1 MKANRIAGSLLG
13 ILGILS
19 AVQST
24 AQERT
29 NGGDE
34 HKMKRGLTIE
44 ERESIRKASNI
55 TIDGRATPDLV
66 PYEVRMYYFFSRYG
80 RPNHPYRTEL
90 QKQLLPKDDAIL
102 FAHAQIDN
110 DLKTRDMEEH
120 HAGFMSIGAGAETMT
135 PLDLATALEANTQR
149 YQERRA
155 ARYRAV
161 IEQLSPEGQRIV
173 TDFAYQRI
181 KPMTVSHSA
190 IIRAT
195 QAPEHFKQQVLLR
208 YELYRSG
215 KMTELDEEFVRQQQL
230 EHGPL
235 SQGQP
240 EQPVSDKSLGIGF
253 ENPTKAPK

>member
-1 MKANRIAGSLLG
+1 MKANRIAGSFLG
-13 ILGILS
+13 ILGIL
-19 AVQST
+19 AGIQST

-34 HKMKRGLTIE
+34 HKMKRELTIE
-44 ERESIRKASNI
+44 ERQSIRKASSI
-55 TIDGRATPDLV
+55 TIDGKATPDLV
-66 PYEVRMYYFFSRYG
+66 PYDIRMHYFFLRYG
-80 RPNHPYRTEL
+80 RPNHPYRMEL
-90 QKQLLPKDDAIL
+90 QKQLSPKDDAIL

-120 HAGFMSIGAGAETMT
+120 HAGFMSIGAGGETMT

-161 IEQLSPEGQRIV
+161 IQQLSPEGQRIV
-173 TDFAYQRI
+173 ADFAYERI
-181 KPMTVSHSA
+181 RPVTGSHSA
-190 IIRAT
+190 IIHAT
-195 QAPEHFKQQVLLR
+195 LAPEHFKQQMLRR

-230 EHGPL
+230 EQGP
-235 SQGQP
+235 QGQP
-240 EQPVSDKSLGIGF
+240 EQPVSDKPLGVRS
-253 ENPTKAPK
+253 ENPTKAPR

>member
-1 MKANRIAGSLLG
+1 MSP
-13 ILGILS
+13 
-19 AVQST
+19 ST
-24 AQERT
+24 GRRRRSWFPTTFACT
-29 NGGDE
+29 PSSPG
-34 HKMKRGLTIE
+34 M
-44 ERESIRKASNI
+44 
-55 TIDGRATPDLV
+55 DGRTIHTTQD
-66 PYEVRMYYFFSRYG
+66 
-80 RPNHPYRTEL
+80 L

-110 DLKTRDMEEH
+110 ELKTRDMEEH

-161 IEQLSPEGQRIV
+161 IGQLSPEGQRIV
-173 TDFAYQRI
+173 TDFAHQRI
-181 KPMTVSHSA
+181 RPTSGSHSA
-190 IIRAT
+190 IVHAT
-195 QAPEHFKQQVLLR
+195 LAPEHFKQQVLQR

-240 EQPVSDKSLGIGF
+240 EQPVSDRSLGVGS